1 MDATSWGVLGVMGI
15 LLGLIVAVWW
25 TGRKT

>member
-15 LLGLIVAVWW
+15 LFGLIVAVWW